1 MRPVNINRPVFSKF
15 KVPSPELWERYNNPE
30 VELQL
35 IGKIPALMSFGS
47 SFPEFITAGDIS
59 EDGSLIILRGKEG
72 KYIWFVKDLRFKVYV
87 FFTMILCVYQHI

>member
-35 IGKIPALMSFGS
+35 VGKIPAMMSFGS

-72 KYIWFVKDLRFKVYV
+72 KYILICEGLKV
-87 FFTMILCVYQHI
+87 